1 VTRIVSGR
9 AGGRLLQV
17 PRTGTRPTSD
27 RVREALFS
35 SLDSMLELSSARVL
49 DLYAGTG
56 AVGLEALSRG
66 AAHVTLVES
75 GREAGLVVRRNV
87 ETIGLPGAVV
97 RHERVE
103 SFLASSEASPSHP
116 AAPSAPPAAS
126 AELFDLVFADPPYG
140 LADGALDA
148 VLNLLCE
155 PVSWLAD
162 AAVVVIERSTR
173 SAPPSWPVVI
183 EAIKS
188 KRYGDAVL
196 WYGRRR

>member
-1 VTRIVSGR
+1 VTRIVSGQ
-9 AGGRLLQV
+9 AGGRHLHV

-35 SLDSMLELSSARVL
+35 SLDSTVELSSARVL

-75 GREAGLVVRRNV
+75 GREAGLTLRRNV
-87 ETIGLPGAVV
+87 DLIGLPGAVV
-97 RHERVE
+97 RQQSVE
-103 SFLASSEASPSHP
+103 SFLT
-116 AAPSAPPAAS
+116 APPAGS
-126 AELFDLVFADPPYG
+126 PEPFDVVYADPPYA
-140 LADGALDA
+140 LADGVLDA
-148 VLNLLCE
+148 LLNLLCE

-173 SAPPSWPVVI
+173 SAPPSWPAVI